1 MSDLGT
7 PWRGWGYVES
17 PRSCSKK
24 MKTAIMFLFSVRTI
38 GLRCAKTLAFHSDEG
53 TRKI

>member
-1 MSDLGT
+1 MSDLET

-24 MKTAIMFLFSVRTI
+24 KEKTAIMFPFSVRTI
-38 GLRCAKTLAFHSDEG
+38 GLLCAKTPAFHSD
-53 TRKI
+53 